1 MTVATDK
8 IDSKTLDGM
17 TRDLSVTSA
26 GSLKER
32 QEGSTAPLLL
42 FDAPTAFDRNIAATS
57 KYVGY
62 ALPIENFRKLYNA
75 GDGGTRVKEAIARKF
90 GGSVATEQDSYIEE
104 FIRDISKPAEKSTFL
119 DRQRGKAAAATMTLN
134 PKVVAKQTMALFTA
148 MDTLGAGNVMQALN
162 PKRRVSMSLI
172 NKYTKL
178 LWNRAKGY
186 SSTAME
192 DVQNAANGKLRWL
205 KRATDYINKADAAL
219 CRRMWIASEI
229 YTEKNRARPDAGDG
243 RVLYGGGGDVQ
254 QNDLRHTGR
263 RDDDAEIAERT
274 ERECVC
280 KRHEHVP
287 QRRRRRR

>member
-1 MTVATDK
+1 MYDFLNGESKGLINGVSRKLIGRDVAVVERYWPMTVATDK

-134 PKVVAKQTMALFTA
+134 PKVVSKQTMALFTA

-186 SSTAME
+186 SSTAMRTCRTRRTGSSGGSSG
-192 DVQNAANGKLRWL
+192 QRITSTRRTRRCAAG
-205 KRATDYINKADAAL
+205 
-219 CRRMWIASEI
+219 CGS
-229 YTEKNRARPDAGDG
+229 RARF
-243 RVLYGGGGDVQ
+243 
-254 QNDLRHTGR
+254 T
-263 RDDDAEIAERT
+263 
-274 ERECVC
+274 
-280 KRHEHVP
+280 
-287 QRRRRRR
+287 RRRTGPT